1 MKLLMRD
8 CAREALKTYEDKKKA
23 LEEKESM
30 GIKLGFEGAR
40 FWKDF
45 CDAIEEALTECVRD
59 SDYANVG
66 LAYMDYK
73 TTRSEYFKSI
83 MGGFNVD
90 LAHTTFIKK
99 NELKKTIRGLVGG
112 SRTIRI

>member
-1 MKLLMRD
+1 MKLMRD
-8 CAREALKTYEDKKKA
+8 CAREALKIYEDKKKA
-23 LEEKESM
+23 LEENKNRGER
-30 GIKLGFEGAR
+30 LELFETR
-40 FWKDF
+40 LWKDF
-45 CDAIEEALTECVRD
+45 CDAIEEALIECVRD

-66 LAYMDYK
+66 LAYIDYK
-73 TTRSEYFKSI
+73 TTKSEYFKSI

-90 LAHTTFIKK
+90 LAHFTFIKK

>member
-1 MKLLMRD
+1 MKLMRG
-8 CAREALKTYEDKKKA
+8 CAKEALKTYEDKKKA
-23 LEEKESM
+23 LEEKKNRGE
-30 GIKLGFEGAR
+30 KLELFENSR
-40 FWKDF
+40 LWKDF
-45 CDAIEEALTECVRD
+45 CDAIEKALVECVRD

-90 LAHTTFIKK
+90 LAHATFIKK
-99 NELKKTIRGLVGG
+99 KELKKTIKGLVGG
-112 SRTIRI
+112 NRTIRI

>member
-1 MKLLMRD
+1 MKLMRD
-8 CAREALKTYEDKKKA
+8 CAREALKIYEDKKKA
-23 LEEKESM
+23 LEEKKNRGER
-30 GIKLGFEGAR
+30 FELFENSR
-40 FWKDF
+40 LWKDF
-45 CDAIEEALTECVRD
+45 CDAIEEALVECVRD

-66 LAYMDYK
+66 LAYIDYK

-83 MGGFNVD
+83 MRGFNVD
-90 LAHTTFIKK
+90 LAHYTFIKK

>member
-1 MKLLMRD
+1 
-8 CAREALKTYEDKKKA
+8 
-23 LEEKESM
+23 
-30 GIKLGFEGAR
+30 
-40 FWKDF
+40 
-45 CDAIEEALTECVRD
+45 
-59 SDYANVG
+59 
-66 LAYMDYK
+66 MDYK

-99 NELKKTIRGLVGG
+99 NELKKTIRELVGG

>member
-1 MKLLMRD
+1 
-8 CAREALKTYEDKKKA
+8 
-23 LEEKESM
+23 
-30 GIKLGFEGAR
+30 
-40 FWKDF
+40 
-45 CDAIEEALTECVRD
+45 
-59 SDYANVG
+59 
-66 LAYMDYK
+66 MDYK

-112 SRTIRI
+112 SRTIIKYALNPEFWVNPDKILKLEEE